1 MIEIHLRRAR
11 RKVCDASI
19 SFASADA
26 KICDA
31 LCLFAVWERQ
41 MRRSYSFKSKKCGAY
56 GAALSSFGEKFCK
69 TLQIPPFRW

>member
-1 MIEIHLRRAR
+1 MSQQITIEIY
-11 RKVCDASI
+11 
-19 SFASADA
+19 FASADA

-31 LCLFAVWERQ
+31 LCLFAAWGRQ
-41 MRRSYSFKSKKCGAY
+41 MRRSCSFKSKKCGAY